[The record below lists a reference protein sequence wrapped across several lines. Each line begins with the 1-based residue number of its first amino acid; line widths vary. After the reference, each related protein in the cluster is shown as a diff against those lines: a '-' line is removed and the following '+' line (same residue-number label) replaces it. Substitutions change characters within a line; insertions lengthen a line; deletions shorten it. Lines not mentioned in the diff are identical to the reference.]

1 MIEAKK
7 KDHSY
12 RVFRKVNRKANSFPM
27 ADDYSFSE
35 QPKDV
40 TVWCSNDYLG
50 MSRNPKV
57 VDAAKYDAFSSPSF
71 HFFYNYMTDYIL
83 VRVQWTSG
91 YWSKTTLKTVSVLI
105 VVLFFVGLIWS
116 LIVFLTHSFTHPPSF
131 IHSLIHPQSGYRWE
145 RGWSRRNEKYLR
157 NKFVSWYA
165 RTSTCWLASKGGWPC
180 FYFMLRGQRHGPVH
194 TRATTPRMHN
204 LFWCSQSCL
213 HDPWYI

>member
-105 VVLFFVGLIWS
+105 VVLFFCGFDLKFNS
-116 LIVFLTHSFTHPPSF
+116 LFDSFVHSSTF
-131 IHSLIHPQSGYRWE
+131 IHSFIDSSTE
-145 RGWSRRNEKYLR
+145 RLSMRTGLEQEEREISQEQVCIMVCSNKHLLTGIKRR
-157 NKFVSWYA
+157 
-165 RTSTCWLASKGGWPC
+165 LALFLLHVTWPT
-180 FYFMLRGQRHGPVH
+180 
-194 TRATTPRMHN
+194 TRPCTH
-204 LFWCSQSCL
+204 
-213 HDPWYI
+213 